1 MASIREVKTNLR
13 HREWEEQIR
22 ECQSSGMKVRD
33 WCKTNGLNE
42 TTYYRRLR
50 IIREEYLQSGGNSA
64 QHQIVSVGVSNEI
77 AGAISNQTSSA
88 KPDSQDKVVMRKGG
102 IEIELPQSIS
112 QSTLPAVLRGLGKC

>member
-1 MASIREVKTNLR
+1 MASISEVKTNLR

-50 IIREEYLQSGGNSA
+50 IIREEYLQNTGNSV
-64 QHQIVSVGVSNEI
+64 HQIVSVGVSNEI

>member
-1 MASIREVKTNLR
+1 MASISEVKTNLR
-13 HREWEEQIR
+13 HREWEEQIQ
-22 ECQSSGMKVRD
+22 ECQNSGMKVRD

-64 QHQIVSVGVSNEI
+64 HQIVSVGVSNEI

>member
-13 HREWEEQIR
+13 HREWADQIH
-22 ECQSSGMKVRD
+22 ECQNSGMKVRD

-50 IIREEYLQSGGNSA
+50 IVREEYLQNTGNSV
-64 QHQIVSVGVSNEI
+64 HQIVSVGVSNEI

-102 IEIELPQSIS
+102 IEIELPQNIS
-112 QSTLPAVLRGLGKC
+112 QDTLLAVLRGLGEC

>member
-13 HREWEEQIR
+13 HREREEQIR

-50 IIREEYLQSGGNSA
+50 IVREEYLQNTGNSV
-64 QHQIVSVGVSNEI
+64 HQIVSVGVSNEI

>member
-50 IIREEYLQSGGNSA
+50 IVREEHLQNAGNSV
-64 QHQIVSVGVSNEI
+64 HQIVPVGISNEI
-77 AGAISNQTSSA
+77 AGTISNQTPTA
-88 KPDSQDKVVMRKGG
+88 KPDNQEKIVMRKDGV
-102 IEIELPQSIS
+102 EIELPQNIS
-112 QSTLPAVLRGLGKC
+112 QDTLLAVLRGLGEC

>member
-1 MASIREVKTNLR
+1 MASISEVKTNLR

-50 IIREEYLQSGGNSA
+50 IVREEYLQNTGNSV
-64 QHQIVSVGVSNEI
+64 HQIVSVGVSNEI

>member
-64 QHQIVSVGVSNEI
+64 HQIVSVGVSNEI
-77 AGAISNQTSSA
+77 AGTISNQTPTA
-88 KPDSQDKVVMRKGG
+88 KPDNQEKIVMRKGG
-102 IEIELPQSIS
+102 VEIELPQNIS
-112 QSTLPAVLRGLGKC
+112 QDALLAVLRGLGEC

>member
-64 QHQIVSVGVSNEI
+64 HQIVSVGVSNEI

-102 IEIELPQSIS
+102 
-112 QSTLPAVLRGLGKC
+112 ARG

>member
-1 MASIREVKTNLR
+1 MASISEVKTNLR
-13 HREWEEQIR
+13 HREWADQIQ
-22 ECQSSGMKVRD
+22 ECQNSGKKVRD

-50 IIREEYLQSGGNSA
+50 IVREEYLQNTGNSV
-64 QHQIVSVGVSNEI
+64 HQIVSVGVSNEI

>member
-50 IIREEYLQSGGNSA
+50 IVREEYLQNAGNSV
-64 QHQIVSVGVSNEI
+64 HQIVSVGVSNEI

>member
-1 MASIREVKTNLR
+1 MASISEVKTNLR

-50 IIREEYLQSGGNSA
+50 IIREDHLQNAGNSV
-64 QHQIVSVGVSNEI
+64 HQIVPVGVSNEI

-112 QSTLPAVLRGLGKC
+112 QSTLPAVLRGLGEC

>member
-1 MASIREVKTNLR
+1 MSKQR
-13 HREWEEQIR
+13 HE
-22 ECQSSGMKVRD
+22 GA
-33 WCKTNGLNE
+33 GLVQNQ
-42 TTYYRRLR
+42 YRRLR

-64 QHQIVSVGVSNEI
+64 HQIVSVGVSNEI

>member
-64 QHQIVSVGVSNEI
+64 HQIVSVGVSNEI
-77 AGAISNQTSSA
+77 AGTISNQTPTA
-88 KPDSQDKVVMRKGG
+88 KPDNQEKIVMRKGG
-102 IEIELPQSIS
+102 VEIELPQSIS
-112 QSTLPAVLRGLGKC
+112 QDALLAVLRGLGEC

>member
-50 IIREEYLQSGGNSA
+50 IIREEYLQNTGNSV
-64 QHQIVSVGVSNEI
+64 HQIVSVGVSNEI

>member
-50 IIREEYLQSGGNSA
+50 IVREEYLQNAGNSV
-64 QHQIVSVGVSNEI
+64 HQIVSVGVSNEI

-88 KPDSQDKVVMRKGG
+88 KPDSQDKVAMRKGG

>member
-1 MASIREVKTNLR
+1 MASISEVKTNLR

-50 IIREEYLQSGGNSA
+50 IVREEYLQNTGNSVY
-64 QHQIVSVGVSNEI
+64 QIVSVGVSNEI

>member
-64 QHQIVSVGVSNEI
+64 HQIVSVGVSNEI
-77 AGAISNQTSSA
+77 RRRQQRDCGSNFQSDLIGKAG
-88 KPDSQDKVVMRKGG
+88 
-102 IEIELPQSIS
+102 
-112 QSTLPAVLRGLGKC
+112 

>member
-1 MASIREVKTNLR
+1 MASISEVKTNLR

-50 IIREEYLQSGGNSA
+50 IVREEYLQNTGNSV
-64 QHQIVSVGVSNEI
+64 HQIVSVGVSNEI

-88 KPDSQDKVVMRKGG
+88 KPDNQEKIVMRKGG
-102 IEIELPQSIS
+102 VEIELPQSIS
-112 QSTLPAVLRGLGKC
+112 QDALLAVLRGLGEC

>member
-1 MASIREVKTNLR
+1 MASISEVKTNLR

-22 ECQSSGMKVRD
+22 ECQSSGTKVRD

-50 IIREEYLQSGGNSA
+50 IVREEYLQNTGNSV
-64 QHQIVSVGVSNEI
+64 HQIVSVGVSNEI

>member
-1 MASIREVKTNLR
+1 MASISEVKTNLR

-50 IIREEYLQSGGNSA
+50 IVREEYLQNTGNSV
-64 QHQIVSVGVSNEI
+64 HQIVPVGVSSEI
-77 AGAISNQTSSA
+77 AGTISNQTPTA
-88 KPDSQDKVVMRKGG
+88 KPDNQEKIVMRKGG
-102 IEIELPQSIS
+102 VEIELPQNSS
-112 QSTLPAVLRGLGKC
+112 QDTLLAIVRGLGEC

>member
-1 MASIREVKTNLR
+1 MASISEVKTNLR

-50 IIREEYLQSGGNSA
+50 IVREEYLQSTGNSV
-64 QHQIVSVGVSNEI
+64 HQIVSVGVSNEI

>member
-50 IIREEYLQSGGNSA
+50 IVREEYLQNTGNSV
-64 QHQIVSVGVSNEI
+64 HQIVSVGVSNEI

>member
-1 MASIREVKTNLR
+1 MASISEVKTNLR

-50 IIREEYLQSGGNSA
+50 IVREEYLQSAENST
-64 QHQIVSVGVSNEI
+64 HQIVPLGVSSEI
-77 AGAISNQTSSA
+77 AGTISNQTPTA
-88 KPDSQDKVVMRKGG
+88 KPENQEKIVMRKGG
-102 IEIELPQSIS
+102 VEIELPQSIS
-112 QSTLPAVLRGLGKC
+112 QDALLAVLRGLGEC